1 MTRLPFGALLS
12 LIPLAV
18 APSVL
23 GDDGP
28 RLRPSVAF
36 GGAGL
41 FPSRDGQRRADP
53 KGALD
58 IDASLELGPVFLAGT
73 LLQGL
78 GETTVPDHSFLGVK
92 LGYVLGAWP
101 VSPYA
106 SVGIGNL
113 SQTAVF
119 AFDNGTQGS
128 ASGLAYELEVGAV
141 LLRGAELGRLWIY
154 GLGLFPTFDV
164 PCSQCFFDGG
174 SARIHVFGFGL
185 RVGL

>member
-1 MTRLPFGALLS
+1 MRRLSVTAVISLS
-12 LIPLAV
+12 LAVTVPALA
-18 APSVL
+18 
-23 GDDGP
+23 DERP

-36 GGAGL
+36 CGAGL
-41 FPSRDGQRRADP
+41 YPSKAGQLQANSE
-53 KGALD
+53 AAIQ
-58 IDASLELGPVFLAGT
+58 IDASLEFGPVFLAGT
-73 LLQGL
+73 WLHGV
-78 GETTVPDHSFLGVK
+78 EDKRPDHSFLGVK

-101 VSPYA
+101 LSPFA

-128 ASGLAYELEVGAV
+128 ASGLAYEFEVGAV

-154 GLGLFPTFDV
+154 GLALFPTFDV
-164 PCSQCFFDGG
+164 QCLQCVFDGG

>member
-92 LGYVLGAWP
+92 LGYVFGDGPFA
-101 VSPYA
+101 PYLSA
-106 SVGIGNL
+106 GIGHL
-113 SQTAVF
+113 SQTALF
-119 AFDNGTQGS
+119 NFDEGTTGS
-128 ASGLAYELEVGAV
+128 ASGLGFELEAGAV
-141 LLRGAELGRLWIY
+141 LFRRAELFRIWIY
-154 GLGLFPTFDV
+154 ALVLLPTFEV
-164 PCSQCFFDGG
+164 RSPFGPE
-174 SARIHVFGFGL
+174 AAHINALGFGL
-185 RVGL
+185 RLGL